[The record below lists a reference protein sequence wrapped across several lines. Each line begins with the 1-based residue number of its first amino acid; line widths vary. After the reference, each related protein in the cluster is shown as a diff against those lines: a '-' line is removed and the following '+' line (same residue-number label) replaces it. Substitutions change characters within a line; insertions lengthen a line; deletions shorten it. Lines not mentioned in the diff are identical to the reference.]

1 MRGVVRG
8 DQESNCRKTLTLD
21 RLIKGA
27 VDLRYIEFV
36 WCFLAWL
43 YEEEKGKCG

>member
-21 RLIKGA
+21 RLTKGA
-27 VDLRYIEFV
+27 VVDLRYIEFV

-43 YEEEKGKCG
+43 